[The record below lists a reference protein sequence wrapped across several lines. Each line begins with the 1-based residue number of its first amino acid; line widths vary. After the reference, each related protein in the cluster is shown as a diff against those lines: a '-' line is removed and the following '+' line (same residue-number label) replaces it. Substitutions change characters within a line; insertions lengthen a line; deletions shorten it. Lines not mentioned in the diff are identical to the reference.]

1 LNPNGNEILRGLI
14 RFLGMMSVLFAI
26 GVWCTGEA
34 VAQVSDATPE
44 TKLANKEAIDKLVET
59 LRDEARRDELIKH
72 LQALHASMPGTNDGS
87 ESTTDSD
94 LDGHLAAV
102 ADQQTERLLNIAQ
115 NVAKAFAEVL
125 NLPNWFN
132 KQITDQARRDF
143 WLEAFTGGLVL
154 PILVALLAR
163 WISARMLGGA
173 TRRLRDNVPEDLEG
187 RIFTGVARGVLELAM
202 VAAVLAAGYAAL
214 TLLDRSPQSRQIAE
228 TVIQAIAAATA
239 IGVAARLILAPHAEA
254 LRPLPLASVT
264 SAYLYLWITRLAW
277 VGTIGFALS
286 HIAVPLGASGAGA
299 RAIAVLSAVIFAGLV
314 IVLIMQT
321 RDPVA
326 AWIRGENAGVTRRRG
341 ADIWHVLALLYVVM
355 VFGVFV
361 SGEKNGFLYLVK
373 ASGVSAGA
381 LIAAIVVSLLLDRLL
396 ARVFALDPELDARFP
411 GLRERSNLYRP
422 VLKRVID
429 VLLGIGVVIA
439 VLVGWD
445 IGLLDALPAGWRG
458 AVLKSSGT
466 ILFVILA
473 SVLAWE
479 LASGAIARALTV
491 VTVDGVAQ
499 GPGSR
504 AKTLL
509 PLLRRAIL
517 IALVIFSG
525 LIILAEIGV
534 QIAPLL
540 AGAGVV
546 GLAIGFG
553 SQALV
558 RDVITGLFILIEDT
572 IAVGDYVT
580 VGGHSGVVE
589 DLSIRTIKLRDVA
602 GTVHI
607 VPFGDVTTVENFAKD
622 FAFAVLDV
630 GVGYSEDT
638 DVVSAVLA
646 EIGEE
651 VLQDEVYKERILS
664 PLEIMGVHEL
674 GDSAVVVRARVKT
687 KPMMQW
693 SVRRE
698 FQRRIKH
705 RFDALGIEI
714 PFPHQTVYF
723 GEKKESTPELER
735 YRGVSTQTTA
745 RHADGS
751 GADTGPQ

>member
-1 LNPNGNEILRGLI
+1 LRKLIHVLSAILVFAALNLSAPNG
-14 RFLGMMSVLFAI
+14 VA
-26 GVWCTGEA
+26 
-34 VAQVSDATPE
+34 AQVSNPTAE
-44 TKLANKEAIDKLVET
+44 AKLADKAAIDKLVET
-59 LRDEARRDELIKH
+59 LRDEVKREAFIKH
-72 LQALHASMPGTNDGS
+72 LQAVNSSIPPDEAGTGTRI
-87 ESTTDSD
+87 ES
-94 LDGHLAAV
+94 GEQVEGQFAAV
-102 ADQQTERLLNIAQ
+102 ADQQTERLLNIAE
-115 NVAKAFAEVL
+115 NVGNAFAQVL
-125 NLPNWFN
+125 HLPVWFE
-132 KQITDQARRDF
+132 KQITERQRRNF

-163 WISARMLGGA
+163 WIAARLLGGA
-173 TRRLRDNVPEDLEG
+173 TKRLRDSVPEDLKG
-187 RIFTGVARGVLELAM
+187 RIFTGAARAVLELAQ

-214 TLLDRSPQSRQIAE
+214 ALLERSPEARQIAE
-228 TVIQAIAAATA
+228 SVILAIAEMTA

-254 LRPLPLASVT
+254 LRPLPLASVS
-264 SAYLYLWITRLAW
+264 SAYLYLWVMRLAW
-277 VGTIGFALS
+277 VGTLGYALS
-286 HIAVPLGASGAGA
+286 RIAVPLGASVAGA
-299 RAIAVLSAVIFAGLV
+299 RAIEILCAVIFAGLV
-314 IVLIMQT
+314 IVLVMQS
-321 RDPVA
+321 REAVA
-326 AWIRGENAGVTRRRG
+326 TWIRGENGGITRRRG
-341 ADIWHVLALLYVVM
+341 ADIWHVLALIYILM
-355 VFGVFV
+355 VFGIFV
-361 SGEKNGFLYLVK
+361 SGEKDGFVYLVRT
-373 ASGVSAGA
+373 SGVSVGA
-381 LIAAIVVSLLLDRLL
+381 IIAAIVASILMDRLL
-396 ARVFALDPELDARFP
+396 RRVFALDPELDNRFP
-411 GLRERSNLYRP
+411 GLRDRSNLYRP
-422 VLKRVID
+422 VLKKGVDI
-429 VLLGIGVVIA
+429 LLGIGVLIA
-439 VLVGWD
+439 ILVGWD
-445 IGLLDALPAGWRG
+445 VGLLEALPVGWR
-458 AVLKSSGT
+458 VSILKSSGT

-473 SVLAWE
+473 SILAWE
-479 LASGAIARALTV
+479 LASGAIARALSTV
-491 VTVDGVAQ
+491 TIGGVTR

-517 IALVIFSG
+517 IALVIFGG

-602 GTVHI
+602 GTVHT
-607 VPFGDVTTVENFAKD
+607 VPFGDVTTVENYAKE

-630 GVGYSEDT
+630 GVGYAEDT

-651 VLQDEVYKERILS
+651 VCLDDVYKDRIIS

-674 GDSAVVVRARVKT
+674 GDSAVVVRARIKT
-687 KPMMQW
+687 RPMMQW

-698 FQRRIKH
+698 FFRRIKQ

-723 GEKKESTPELER
+723 GEKKEPAAALER
-735 YRGVSTQTTA
+735 YRGQSTATTTKSVDDSA
-745 RHADGS
+745 GDG
-751 GADTGPQ
+751 GAS